1 MASKFLQ
8 RQLGTLT
15 TLIHYRTGIPNYR
28 SVFKFESLIQSRRYS
43 GYPPPHPTEL
53 KPPPPPTE
61 LKPPP
66 PHISSNDSVVHK
78 FYSSLNQDE
87 LAKFS
92 AIADTW

>member
-53 KPPPPPTE
+53 KPPPP
-61 LKPPP
+61 
-66 PHISSNDSVVHK
+66 HISSNDSVVHK